1 MDAINLILF
10 AVLFVLQ
17 VAIIVLLL
25 RRRSGD
31 AGHQTELL
39 ARQLQAQDNERRAQ
53 IERLEAAMQTLR
65 EDNYRQQVK
74 LLELVQNQS
83 DSQTRRLG
91 AFMAEM
97 QKSNEQ
103 KLDQMRQTVDEKLT
117 GTLNTRLNASFQTV
131 SQQLESV
138 YKSLGEMQKLSSG
151 VTESVNG
158 LNRVLTNVKSRGTW
172 AEVQLGNILDQTVP
186 GMYDTNVATNPKYNG
201 RVEFAVR
208 IPAADGSGHA
218 WLPIDSKF
226 PMEDYARLT
235 AAAQAGDR
243 QGMESAQ
250 KALEQRVR
258 DEAKLVRQYI
268 SAPETTPFAVLYLAT
283 EGLYAQIL
291 GSRSGLAEKLQQQ
304 GILLAGPTTVTAL
317 LNALAM
323 GFRTLAINRK
333 ATEVWQVLGAA
344 KMQYEKFG
352 DLLQKA
358 RKKVDEAGKVLDEA
372 DHRNDI
378 IQKHLR
384 RVETLDDP
392 TAAEAVPELFD

>member
-17 VAIIVLLL
+17 VAILIVLL

-39 ARQLQAQDNERRAQ
+39 ARQLQAAV
-53 IERLEAAMQTLR
+53 QTLR

-304 GILLAGPTTVTAL
+304 GVLLAGPTTVTAL

-372 DHRNDI
+372 DHRNAI

-384 RVETLDDP
+384 RVETLDEP

>member
-1 MDAINLILF
+1 MDAINLIWF

-17 VAIIVLLL
+17 VAILILLL

-53 IERLEAAMQTLR
+53 IERLEAAVQTLR

-117 GTLNTRLNASFQTV
+117 GTLNTRLNASFQTA

-372 DHRNDI
+372 DHRNHI

>member
-17 VAIIVLLL
+17 VAILILLL

-53 IERLEAAMQTLR
+53 IERLEAAVQTLR

-392 TAAEAVPELFD
+392 AAAEAVPELFD

>member
-17 VAIIVLLL
+17 VAILILLL

-31 AGHQTELL
+31 AGRQTELL

>member
-17 VAIIVLLL
+17 VVIIILLL

-53 IERLEAAMQTLR
+53 IERLEAAVQTLR

>member
-17 VAIIVLLL
+17 VAIIILLL

-31 AGHQTELL
+31 AGRQTELL

-53 IERLEAAMQTLR
+53 IERLEAAVQTLR

-235 AAAQAGDR
+235 AATQAGDR

-372 DHRNDI
+372 DHRNHI